1 GAVWPTPMRARSAEK
16 ILKGGKPQG
25 DRDPLFLEAAQAAAR
40 DGKPIDD
47 HRGSAEYRRALIEIL
62 TARTLMSV
70 YQQLMK
76 TA

>member
-1 GAVWPTPMRARSAEK
+1 LRARSAEK

-25 DRDPLFLEAAQAAAR
+25 EKDSLFLEAAKAAAR
-40 DGKPIDD
+40 DGMPIDD

-62 TARTLMSV
+62 TARTLLSA

-76 TA
+76 KA